1 MKQKEE
7 GAGWRGG
14 RGLIDMKGTGKGRP
28 RRNPNEMKTAFVAGP
43 LSGEFRPA
51 STNPPPVKTN
61 S

>member
-43 LSGEFRPA
+43 LSGEFRPC
-51 STNPPPVKTN
+51 KH
-61 S
+61 